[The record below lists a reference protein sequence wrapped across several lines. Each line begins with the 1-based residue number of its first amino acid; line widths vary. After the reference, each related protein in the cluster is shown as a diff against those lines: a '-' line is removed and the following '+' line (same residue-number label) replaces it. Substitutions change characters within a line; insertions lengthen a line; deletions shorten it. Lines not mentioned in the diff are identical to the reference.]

1 MMHRQNVFYVHCIC
15 SEHLKTYFS
24 IFYVYINY
32 TLFTWNT
39 KKSTLIVGITIGTL
53 LEVPN
58 LVLPDYDLKIMV
70 AKLTLIY

>member
-1 MMHRQNVFYVHCIC
+1 M
-15 SEHLKTYFS
+15 S
-24 IFYVYINY
+24 ILTIHFLHGIQ
-32 TLFTWNT
+32 

-58 LVLPDYDLKIMV
+58 LVLPDYDLKIVV